1 MRYRKFGA
9 TDVELSI
16 IGLGGHEYLPNGK
29 SRGFNEPVDA
39 HLAVVPG
46 QIYPGFGGPRRKE
59 IIKLAYDQGINFFD
73 VTVDS
78 EKEALGRNL
87 KELPPPYEIFIQ
99 TRPEG
104 MVYTYDEHNRQMA
117 DYALLK
123 AEVQRG
129 LKLLQRERL
138 DILNIAFMQ
147 SALDHDPDYL
157 AKIRHNVAELKR
169 EGLIRFASADT
180 FSGQATYLAE
190 IESGIFDSLF
200 INFNFA
206 DNAAQQRVIPA
217 AVEHGL
223 GVNSREAFMK
233 GALFAMGADVGL
245 TDRDQLARLALKWN
259 LAQPGVT
266 TVVAGVHSSEMLLNN
281 LTILDD
287 LAWGDE
293 DEALLAQ
300 IEKSET
306 YTAYAQERRSRFLG
320 E

>member
-1 MRYRKFGA
+1 MQYRRLGN

-39 HLAVVPG
+39 HLAVKPG

-59 IIKLAYDQGINFFD
+59 IISLAYDHGINFFD

-87 KELPPPYEIFIQ
+87 KELPPPHEIFIQ

-117 DYALLK
+117 DYGLLK
-123 AEVQRG
+123 TEVQRG

-147 SALDHDPDYL
+147 SALDNDPDYL
-157 AKIRHNVAELKR
+157 AKIRYNVGELKR

-180 FSGQATYLAE
+180 FSGEATYLTE
-190 IESGIFDSLF
+190 IESGIFDTLF

-206 DNAAQQRVIPA
+206 DDAANDRVLPA
-217 AVEHGL
+217 ATKNGL

-233 GALFAMGADVGL
+233 GALFAMGEEVGL

-266 TVVAGVHSSEMLLNN
+266 TVVTGVHSREQLLNG
-281 LTILDD
+281 LSILDD
-287 LAWGDE
+287 LTSTNEEE
-293 DEALLAQ
+293 DILVQLK
-300 IEKSET
+300 KSET
-306 YTAYAQERRSRFLG
+306 YATYARERRSRFRG
-320 E
+320 R

>member
-1 MRYRKFGA
+1 MNICPTENHAASTSLWTRIWPSSRDRSIPALAAHDGRK
-9 TDVELSI
+9 
-16 IGLGGHEYLPNGK
+16 
-29 SRGFNEPVDA
+29 
-39 HLAVVPG
+39 
-46 QIYPGFGGPRRKE
+46 

-87 KELPPPYEIFIQ
+87 KELPPPHEIFIQ

-129 LKLLQRERL
+129 LKLLQRDRL
-138 DILNIAFMQ
+138 DLLNIAFMQ
-147 SALDHDPDYL
+147 SALDNDPDYL
-157 AKIRHNVAELKR
+157 AKIGHNVSELKR

-180 FSGQATYLAE
+180 FSGQATYLTE

-206 DNAAQQRVIPA
+206 DNAALQRVIPA
-217 AVEHGL
+217 AVERGL

-233 GALFAMGADVGL
+233 GALFAMGDDVGL
-245 TDRDQLARLALKWN
+245 TDRDQLARMALKWN

-266 TVVAGVHSSEMLLNN
+266 TVATGVHSREMLLNN
-281 LTILDD
+281 LAILDD
-287 LAWGDE
+287 LAWNEE
-293 DEALLAQ
+293 DEALLARL
-300 IEKSET
+300 EKSET
-306 YTAYAQERRSRFLG
+306 YAVYAQERRSRFLG
-320 E
+320 EANFEK